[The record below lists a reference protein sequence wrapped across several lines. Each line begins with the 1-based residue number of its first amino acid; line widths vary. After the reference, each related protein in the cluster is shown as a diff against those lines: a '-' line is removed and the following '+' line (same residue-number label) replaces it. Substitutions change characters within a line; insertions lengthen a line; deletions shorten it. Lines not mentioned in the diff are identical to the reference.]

1 MEFKNYQF
9 EARFIDAE
17 GTGGCELVV
26 PITVRATSYEQA
38 RALALIQ
45 AQDIVKINDEDHTLF
60 MRLEKA

>member
-17 GTGGCELVV
+17 GTGCELVV
-26 PITVRATSYEQA
+26 PIAVQATSYEEA
-38 RALALIQ
+38 RVSALIQ
-45 AQDIVKINDEDHTLF
+45 AQNIVKINDEDHTLF